1 MWVQYKK
8 FILGNTSNR
17 YVQRLPAWA
26 LMSDKGK
33 CYVRAKGKVKRE
45 TKTWQKPKW
54 INYWRKNE
62 THHIEAVWAR
72 GSRWRKGEG
81 LVTSVSCIG
90 AWEMGLSFRHCKRQD
105 TMFCGWV
112 WYKKTSSGIQLS
124 DTTLLF
130 LSRKWD
136 HKSKSWSC
144 IRREYMPF
152 WWGNLHHCLQ
162 NSYQAWNHHNMLIS
176 KVCWVCGQLCGL
188 ENKLPMGFSLS
199 CLCSLPQI
207 STVSAQ
213 TPQGPNEPVF
223 FGDDTWPPTS

>member
-1 MWVQYKK
+1 M
-8 FILGNTSNR
+8 
-17 YVQRLPAWA
+17 
-26 LMSDKGK
+26 
-33 CYVRAKGKVKRE
+33 
-45 TKTWQKPKW
+45 
-54 INYWRKNE
+54 
-62 THHIEAVWAR
+62 WAR

-144 IRREYMPF
+144 IRREYMSF

-162 NSYQAWNHHNMLIS
+162 NLYQAWNHHNMLIS